1 MKPEDIVVNLIRL
14 NGRHIDCDRLQWEA
28 YLLYRCGAKLK
39 VQFIYR
45 HGGPY
50 SHELALGWENA
61 RYDGR
66 VAVEKMKTRH
76 GTPYWVYRSSGDDRD
91 QGSVD
96 GLGRDLARRR
106 LKRMGEASDLVL
118 ELASAFVFLQKE
130 GKYKAGATEELE
142 MRKPRTTRNK
152 ELVNRAH
159 RLLSDLKL
167 VGKLAA

>member
-1 MKPEDIVVNLIRL
+1 MKPEDIVVNLVRL

-28 YLLYRCGAKLK
+28 YLLSRCGAKLK
-39 VQFIYR
+39 VRFIYR

-66 VAVEKMKTRH
+66 IVVKEMKTRH
-76 GTPYWVYRSSGDDRD
+76 GTPYWVYRSNDEDREP
-91 QGSVD
+91 GSVE

-118 ELASAFVFLQKE
+118 ELASAFVFLQRE
-130 GKYKAGATEELE
+130 GKYKDRATKELE
-142 MRKPRTTRNK
+142 ARKPRTTRNR
-152 ELVNRAH
+152 ELVKRAH

-167 VGKLAA
+167 RKLAA